1 MEKTSP
7 KKWVIGNWKLNP
19 YFQDAQA
26 LFQSITQ
33 HIEGQSLDCQVA
45 IAPPTA
51 YLAFF
56 SAQNLPLPI
65 VAQDISIV
73 NGTGA
78 YTGEIS
84 ADLLKHANVNYTLI
98 GHSERRELFGDHVE
112 RLQQKIKNAIG
123 SGLHIIYC
131 VGESLEQ
138 REAGHAKDIV
148 IQQLQELKAVLSED
162 DWQNVIIAYEPIWAI
177 GTGKTALPQDA
188 QDMHATIRSY
198 LQDHTTWANRI
209 SLLYGGSVKPENAV
223 ELAACTDID
232 GALVGG
238 ASLDASSFISIIQ
251 AFAQK

>member
-1 MEKTSP
+1 M
-7 KKWVIGNWKLNP
+7 
-19 YFQDAQA
+19 
-26 LFQSITQ
+26 
-33 HIEGQSLDCQVA
+33 
-45 IAPPTA
+45 
-51 YLAFF
+51 
-56 SAQNLPLPI
+56 PLPI